1 MSLAGFKKQLNKAN
15 QYVSEKVGGAKGTEL
30 DVEFTEMERKIDVTG
45 KLAEE
50 LVARTH
56 EVLQPNPVSRAKLSA
71 VHFSSKAR
79 GMSKN
84 ALYPQPE
91 GLLGECMTKYGRE
104 LGEESPFGG
113 ALVESGE
120 AYKQMADV
128 KYALEDNV
136 KQNFIE
142 PLHHLQTKD
151 LKEVNHHRKK
161 LSGRRLDYDC
171 KKRKQAKDDGHDH
184 HGPSQGGVHVSE
196 EDISNAEEKFE
207 ESKQLAETAMYNLLE
222 NDVEQISQLSA
233 FIEAQLDYHRQC
245 ADVLQSL
252 AETLHVKNN
261 EAASKPRREYVPK
274 RVASTGRFDK
284 SPSEPYNHSNNFDG
298 GMDSSGYSLSPA
310 PKNNMNNKASEPCV
324 KALYDFDPENEGE
337 LGFKEG
343 DLITLTSKIDEN
355 WYEGSIH
362 GQTGFFPINYV
373 EIVVDLP

>member
-15 QYVSEKVGGAKGTEL
+15 QYVSEKIGGAKGTEL
-30 DVEFTEMERKIDVTG
+30 DDEFTEMERKIDVTG

-79 GMSKN
+79 GHTKS

-91 GLLGECMTKYGRE
+91 GLLGDCMTKYGRE

-171 KKRKQAKDDGHDH
+171 KKRKQAKD
-184 HGPSQGGVHVSE
+184 GGAHVSE

-261 EAASKPRREYVPK
+261 EAASKPRREHVPK
-274 RVASTGRFDK
+274 RVSSQSRFDK
-284 SPSEPYNHSNNFDG
+284 SPSEPYSHNNFD

-310 PKNNMNNKASEPCV
+310 PKNNKASEPCV

-355 WYEGSIH
+355 WFEGSIH